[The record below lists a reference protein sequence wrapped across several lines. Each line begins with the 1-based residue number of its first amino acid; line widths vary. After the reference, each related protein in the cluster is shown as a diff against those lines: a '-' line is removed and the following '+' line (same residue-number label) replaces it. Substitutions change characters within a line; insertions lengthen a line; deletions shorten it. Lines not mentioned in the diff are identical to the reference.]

1 MEKAEKQIALPL
13 PQFVYEVNRAT
24 ASLLYLLRGMELA
37 RSNEPFWYNRH
48 DQLSPKD
55 QKFALCFQ
63 RLSYVDVPLS
73 LTGISSDLNKLLKRE
88 GEAEQL
94 AFKGWVEEVY
104 NSIWES
110 WFRGELRDRFRDHL
124 KKEGLEGLSIIPPK
138 IDVIGD
144 LRHIR
149 NDLIHRK
156 GIATKSETGRCEVLK
171 WFEPG
176 DRIILGM
183 HHVYDF
189 LNQLGFMTM
198 RLSYKRFQGGTI
210 IWWGLPHDMDG
221 ETLENKPIPNLVSL
235 RTFMDTRLEGDPY
248 AISVVF
254 ENGVFVNTV
263 VDTEIPTEL
272 IPDDLDPWEK
282 IRFIYKNKIVYIDED
297 SNVRFANGCVIDRES
312 LYRKAISFL
321 SKEESTIDR
330 TARPPLPTFKGAEPK
345 S

>member
-1 MEKAEKQIALPL
+1 MEKGEKHIALPL
-13 PQFVYEVNRAT
+13 PRFVYEVNRAT
-24 ASLLYLLRGMELA
+24 ASLLYLLWGMELV
-37 RSNEPFWYNRH
+37 RSNEPFLYNRH
-48 DQLSPKD
+48 DQLSPDD

-73 LTGISSDLNKLLKRE
+73 LTGISSDLNKLLERE

-110 WFRGELRDRFRDHL
+110 RLRDELRDRLRDELRETL
-124 KKEGLEGLSIIPPK
+124 KDFEITLKV
-138 IDVIGD
+138 DVLGD

-149 NDLIHRK
+149 NDLVHNK
-156 GIATKSETGRCEVLK
+156 GIASEDEAGKCKVLK
-171 WFEPG
+171 WFGPG
-176 DRIILGM
+176 DHIILGM
-183 HHVYDF
+183 HHVFDF

-198 RLSYKRFQGGTI
+198 RLSYKKFLSGTI
-210 IWWGLPHDMDG
+210 IWWGLSPDMDG
-221 ETLENKPIPNLVSL
+221 KTPERNPIPKLVSL
-235 RTFMDTRLEGDPY
+235 RTFIDTRLKDKPY

-263 VDTEIPTEL
+263 IDAEIPTEL

-282 IRFIYKNKIVYIDED
+282 IRSIYEKKIVHLDED
-297 SNVRFANGCVIDRES
+297 GNVRFTNGSVMDRER
-312 LYRKAISFL
+312 LYRKAIAFL
-321 SKEESTIDR
+321 SKKESTIDR
-330 TARPPLPTFKGAEPK
+330 EARPPFPPFQIAKPK